1 MAAAIAL
8 IRASQPSDAAEI
20 AVIYGHYV
28 RTTRA
33 TFETEPPDVEEIQ
46 RRREEIV
53 ALGLPYLVAA
63 YDDRVIGFAYAAP
76 FRTRSAY
83 RFTVEESIY
92 VHPDYSGKGLGRLLL
107 TELIAACRRAGRRQ
121 MIAVIGG
128 SDNFASIQ
136 LHESLGFRQVGILR
150 AVGHKFGFWVDTVLM
165 QRQIDP
171 L

>member
-1 MAAAIAL
+1 MAAAIAVV
-8 IRASQPSDAAEI
+8 RASKASDAQEI

-33 TFETEPPDVEEIQ
+33 TFETDIPDAEEIA

-53 ALGLPYLVAA
+53 DRGLPHLVAA
-63 YDDRVIGFAYAAP
+63 YDERVVGFAYASPWRARP
-76 FRTRSAY
+76 AY
-83 RFTVEESIY
+83 RFTVEDSVY

-107 TELIAACRRAGRRQ
+107 TELIAACKRAGKRQ

-128 SDNFASIQ
+128 SDNAASIR
-136 LHESLGFRQVGILR
+136 LHESLGFRQVGVLR
-150 AVGHKFGFWVDTVLM
+150 GVGHKFGFWVDTVLM
-165 QRQIDP
+165 QRAIEH